1 MLSRQNNSRR
11 NWSRWNGSRQNRS
24 RQTMMLPWQGRLLG
38 LYAGD
43 CQMIV
48 VTIGCSLMSGHGQ
61 SHKFAY

>member
-1 MLSRQNNSRR
+1 
-11 NWSRWNGSRQNRS
+11 
-24 RQTMMLPWQGRLLG
+24 MMLPWQGRLLG